1 MGTIAERLKIALK
14 TIEQSACEANRPANS
29 VKLLAVTKTKPV
41 SDIVQA
47 YEVGQRL
54 FAENYVQE
62 GLDKIQQ
69 LSELDDIEWHFIGP
83 LQSNKTRPV
92 AENFDWVH
100 SIDRFKIAQRL
111 NDQRSAH
118 KKLNVCIQVNVDNES
133 SKAGVSITE
142 VNALAE
148 QINTLPNL
156 TLRGLMTIPKA
167 HNDADLQRKSLLT
180 MQRIFAQL
188 QTKYPQIDTL
198 SMGMS
203 GDIKLAIECGSTMV
217 RIGRAIFGSRQ

>member
-47 YEVGQRL
+47 YEMGQRL

-62 GLDKIQQ
+62 GVDKIQQ

-100 SIDRFKIAQRL
+100 SIDRLKIAQRL

-142 VNALAE
+142 VDALAE
-148 QINTLPNL
+148 QISALPNL

-167 HNDADLQRKSLLT
+167 QDNTDLQRNSLLT
-180 MQRIFAQL
+180 MQQIFAQL

-203 GDIKLAIECGSTMV
+203 GDIQLAIECGSTMV